1 MTNFTTIALAM
12 SGYDFPSIGS
22 MQFRA
27 QISYDDGN
35 NAFEILV
42 STFGGSAYNF
52 INYFIIAISQN
63 GGNYFAVTS
72 ACI

>member
-1 MTNFTTIALAM
+1 MKNFTTIALVM

-27 QISYDDGN
+27 QISYDDGS

-42 STFGGSAYNF
+42 STFGGSVYNF
-52 INYFIIAISQN
+52 INYFIVAVSQN
-63 GGNYFAVTS
+63 GGNYFAITS
-72 ACI
+72 ACN